1 MKVLRLPWQQLVILA
16 IIGLLLLNSIRTLQQ
31 SVIHNPNELASVDV
45 QPAAQQALRLKPW
58 LPPRGYIGY
67 MSDNPDASSYFRQYY
82 ATQYALAPLMF
93 VPLGKIPQGLPFASD
108 VLPTQQALV
117 DGLVIGNFR
126 DPVRLQAAIQIMNLE
141 EIARANTTM
150 VLLRQRASAAQSMGG
165 AQTP

>member
-1 MKVLRLPWQQLVILA
+1 MRVLRLPWQQLVILA
-16 IIGLLLLNSIRTLQQ
+16 IISLLLLNGVRTLQQ

-45 QPAAQQALRLKPW
+45 QPAAQKALRLKPW
-58 LPPRGYIGY
+58 LPRRGYIGY
-67 MSDNPDASSYFRQYY
+67 VSDNPDASGYFRQYY

-93 VPLGKIPQGLPFASD
+93 VPLGNIPQGLPIAPD

-126 DPVRLQAAIQIMNLE
+126 DPAQLQTVIRTMNLE
-141 EIARANTTM
+141 EIARADTTM
-150 VLLRQRASAAQSMGG
+150 VLLRQRGSAAQSMRS